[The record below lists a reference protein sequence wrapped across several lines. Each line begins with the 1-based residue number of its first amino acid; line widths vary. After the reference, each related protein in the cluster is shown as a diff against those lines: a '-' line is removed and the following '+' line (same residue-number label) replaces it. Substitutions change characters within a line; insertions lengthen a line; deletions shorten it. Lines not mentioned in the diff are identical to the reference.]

1 MRVLGGIRKT
11 PALWNMQMALY
22 NSTGSG
28 YCYGP
33 QIKVVHMSQFP
44 ILTRPF
50 FVLSRLFVIYISFEF
65 CPSQNV
71 SGYIYIDMHA
81 CCNLFV
87 NQ

>member
-1 MRVLGGIRKT
+1 MRVLGGIGKT
-11 PALWNMQMALY
+11 PALCNMQMALY

-50 FVLSRLFVIYISFEF
+50 FVLSLLFVICIAFESG
-65 CPSQNV
+65 PSRV
-71 SGYIYIDMHA
+71 CLTD
-81 CCNLFV
+81 CFW
-87 NQ
+87 